1 MPRVQATEKF
11 ETIIDG
17 AIGRPRRKG
26 EEWEVDKARA
36 DHLVAHG
43 VAIIV
48 FDETQEVIIDN
59 KENAVELEKPKK
71 SGRRKKN

>member
-11 ETIIDG
+11 ETLIDG
-17 AIGRPRRKG
+17 AIGRPRHRG

-48 FDETQEVIIDN
+48 FDETQEVVIDN
-59 KENAVELEKPKK
+59 NENAVELEKPTKR
-71 SGRRKKN
+71 GRKKKN